1 MNKMLKKILLASVVL
16 ACYIISG
23 PVFAQQFG
31 QGWVPNPAETERFV
45 KTIPAVYG
53 DQVQNLV
60 AADNDADA
68 LLYRALVPCLEAEG
82 KTNRIKNRGQ
92 WKCVTAYDQGSV
104 GSCVGHGTASALSV
118 LNAVE
123 VAYRKEPQMFAAMH
137 SADGMYGLAREAA
150 NMLYLSQRHCR

>member
-16 ACYIISG
+16 ACCIISG

-82 KTNRIKNRGQ
+82 KTNRIK
-92 WKCVTAYDQGSV
+92 QG
-104 GSCVGHGTASALSV
+104 
-118 LNAVE
+118 AVE
-123 VAYRKEPQMFAAMH
+123 MRYSLRPRQRRFLCWTR
-137 SADGMYGLAREAA
+137 YGFRPFRAER
-150 NMLYLSQRHCR
+150 R